1 MPGNSIGQIGL
12 DLVVNQG
19 NFQKQMSGITGL
31 AKKAGAA
38 LAAAFATKQLI
49 SFGKECLELG
59 SDLAEVQNVVD
70 VTFPAMT
77 AQVDTFAKSAAASFG
92 LSETMAKQYTGTFGS
107 MAKAFGFTE
116 QQAYDMSK
124 SLTGLAGDVAS
135 FYNLSQDEA
144 YTKLKSVFTGE
155 TESLKDLGVVMT
167 QTALDSYALANG
179 FGKTTSAMSEAEK
192 VALRYQFVSGQL
204 AAAQGDFARTSDG
217 WANQVRILSL
227 QFDSLKAAIGQG
239 LINISTPVIK
249 MVNTLIGKLSVL
261 ANAFKSFTE
270 LITGNKSSGVGDVAS
285 DAQAASAGLG
295 DAADSAGDLAENTS
309 AAEDAAKKAAKALM
323 GFDKINKLDDGADSG
338 TSAADVPVSG
348 ASIDY
353 GSLAASET
361 ALDGMNGKLDGMLE
375 RFRSLASLFKKG
387 FALGFKDADFDGL
400 INGLAKVGE
409 AVVSIFTDPKIN
421 AAAKRLV
428 NQTAKTLGVLT
439 GSIVRVAVEWGEAIA
454 GGIADS
460 LEDNK
465 KWIVNALSGL
475 FDDWRKVLKNIEKIA
490 LGISGIFTSSEVL
503 EGVQGL
509 SESITTEFLKTAY
522 ASLSVGTTIA
532 TNLTGGISKY
542 IEQNGPYIKDRLAGI
557 FNVEAEIHALSGD
570 IQLTLADILS
580 VFGGETAQ
588 QITADLI
595 GIFADGFLGTTELAL
610 KFGRDIISTI
620 TKPFIDNKDNIK
632 EAIQNFL
639 EPVSA
644 VISTLHDAVKET
656 FERIGKMY
664 DEHVKP
670 MFDSFQ
676 EGFSEILGA
685 ILEGYNEHIAPVLGY
700 LADKFRKVWEQHV
713 QPCLNSAIDLI
724 GKAADLVSTVWEAV
738 LKPVIKWIAEQIMP
752 AIAPV
757 LKWIGDSV
765 LDAIGNIS
773 DAIGGVMKALGGVID
788 FITDVFKGDWESAWE
803 DVKEVFSGV
812 WEAFTGIVRTPMNTI
827 LGFVNSFLQGIESM
841 VNGVASA
848 LNTISI
854 DLPGWLQDL
863 TGYSSV
869 GFDIPTWTAPQ
880 IPYLAQGG
888 FVEKNTPQLAMIG
901 DNRHQGEVVA
911 PEDKLQEMVDA
922 AVGSV
927 RPGITREEM
936 DAIMNNAVMRL
947 IAALSSVGFNLDGE
961 QVATLQRMAQTG
973 IDRRYNTVNMTV

>member
-19 NFQKQMSGITGL
+19 NFQKQMSGVTGL

-49 SFGKECLELG
+49 NFGKECLELG

-77 AQVDTFAKSAAASFG
+77 SQVDKFAKSAAASFG

-116 QQAYDMSK
+116 QQAYDMGT

-167 QTALDSYALANG
+167 QAALDSYALANG
-179 FGKTTSAMSEAEK
+179 FGKTTSEMSEAEK
-192 VALRYQFVSGQL
+192 VALRYQFVSEQL

-217 WANQVRILSL
+217 WANQVRILNL
-227 QFDSLKAAIGQG
+227 QFDSLKATIGQG
-239 LINISTPVIK
+239 LINIFTPVIK

-270 LITGNKSSGVGDVAS
+270 LLTGSKSSGVGNVAS

-309 AAEDAAKKAAKALM
+309 AAENAAKKASKALM
-323 GFDKINKLDDGADSG
+323 GFDKINKLDDGTGSG
-338 TSAADVPVSG
+338 TSAADVPVS
-348 ASIDY
+348 SIDY
-353 GSLAASET
+353 GSLAEGET

-375 RFRSLASLFKKG
+375 RFQNLASLFKKG
-387 FALGFKDADFDGL
+387 FDLGFKDTDFDGL
-400 INGLAKVGE
+400 INELASFGK
-409 AVVSIFTDPKIN
+409 AAASIFTDPKIN

-439 GSIVRVAVEWGEAIA
+439 GSIARVAVKWGEAVA

-460 LEDNK
+460 LENNK

-475 FDDWRKVLKNIEKIA
+475 FNDWRKVLKNVEKIA
-490 LGISGIFTSSEVL
+490 LGISDIFTSPEVL
-503 EGVQGL
+503 ESVQGL
-509 SESITTEFLKTAY
+509 SESITTEFLKSAY
-522 ASLSVGTTIA
+522 ASLSIGTTIA
-532 TNLTGGISKY
+532 TNLTGGIRKY
-542 IEQNGPYIKDRLAGI
+542 IEQNGPYIKDKLAGI
-557 FNVEAEIHALSGD
+557 FNVEAEIHELSGD
-570 IQLTLADILS
+570 IQLALADILS

-595 GIFADGFLGTTELAL
+595 GIFADGFLGVTELAL

-620 TKPFIDNKDNIK
+620 TEPFIDNKDNIK
-632 EAIQNFL
+632 ETIQNFL
-639 EPVSA
+639 EPVST

-656 FERIGKMY
+656 FERIGKVY

-676 EGFSEILGA
+676 EGFSEILGV
-685 ILEGYNEHIAPVLGY
+685 ILEGYNEHIAPVLDY

-724 GKAADLVSTVWEAV
+724 GKAADLVSTVWETV

-757 LKWIGDSV
+757 IKWIGDTV

-827 LGFVNSFLQGIESM
+827 LGFVNSFLKGIESM

-927 RPGITREEM
+927 RPGITREELE
-936 DAIMNNAVMRL
+936 AVVNNAVMRL
-947 IAALSSVGFNLDGE
+947 IAALASVGFNLDGE
-961 QVATLQRMAQTG
+961 QVATLQRVAQTG
-973 IDRRYNTVNMTV
+973 IDRRYNTVNVTV